1 MKRSR
6 NTTEEAKLEKR
17 RKRNREA
24 AKKCREKKNQQIETL
39 EKEKVIFEIEKSFST
54 DLTSRRVRKLDYFP
68 LLIFSKPM
76 NFLKKFAVL

>member
-1 MKRSR
+1 MKRPR

-39 EKEKVIFEIEKSFST
+39 EKEKVLFETWKNIF
-54 DLTSRRVRKLDYFP
+54 D
-68 LLIFSKPM
+68 
-76 NFLKKFAVL
+76 